1 MASSL
6 ISIHKAQIMNSKSKI
21 TIPKPCHE
29 NWNAMTP
36 KDKGKFCNSC
46 SKTVV
51 DFTKKSPSEIKEYLI
66 EHKSERVCGHFYK
79 KQLDSIVIEIPQI
92 TFHQQL
98 SFQKIFVLALF
109 FVMGTTLF
117 SCQYKDGQKQKIENV
132 VLIDTLKKV
141 EKEINSSKKLIS
153 KDSLIVKSDII
164 THTVISETGIIFCE
178 LETDT
183 IKITDTIG
191 EITLEKDTIPN
202 KNFDDIILVLG
213 DIDYEE
219 FVEEE
224 DIVFGIIENPPRF
237 KEAKNLSKEKAKK
250 DFDERM
256 INFVQDNFDIS
267 WTNDLGLS
275 EGKHKIF
282 TQFTIDEKGIVIDIK
297 IRAPHPKIKEQVF
310 KMIKKIPHFIPGEQN
325 GKAIKTKYS
334 LPITFIIDS

>member
-51 DFTKKSPSEIKEYLI
+51 DFTKKSPLEIKQYLI

-132 VLIDTLKKV
+132 IL
-141 EKEINSSKKLIS
+141 
-153 KDSLIVKSDII
+153 KDSTLINEEDLGLITPIVQTIDSTIIEPSWCPSIDSTPEIIVMGNTREIEIVGDIMTTEGEI
-164 THTVISETGIIFCE
+164 V
-178 LETDT
+178 LEE
-183 IKITDTIG
+183 TIG
-191 EITLEKDTIPN
+191 FI
-202 KNFDDIILVLG
+202 
-213 DIDYEE
+213 
-219 FVEEE
+219 
-224 DIVFGIIENPPRF
+224 IIENPPRF

-267 WTNDLGLS
+267 WTHNLGLS
-275 EGKHKIF
+275 KRKYKIF

-297 IRAPHPKIKEQVF
+297 IRAPHPKIKEEVF
-310 KMIKKIPHFIPGEQN
+310 EMIKKIPQFIPGEQS
-325 GKAIKTKYS
+325 GKAIKTIYN
-334 LPITFIIDS
+334 LPITFIID

>member
-1 MASSL
+1 
-6 ISIHKAQIMNSKSKI
+6 MNSKSKI

-132 VLIDTLKKV
+132 IL
-141 EKEINSSKKLIS
+141 
-153 KDSLIVKSDII
+153 KDSTLINEEDLGLITPILQTIDSTIVEPSWCPSIDSIPEITGMGNTREIEIVGDII
-164 THTVISETGIIFCE
+164 TTE
-178 LETDT
+178 
-183 IKITDTIG
+183 G
-191 EITLEKDTIPN
+191 EI
-202 KNFDDIILVLG
+202 IL
-213 DIDYEE
+213 
-219 FVEEE
+219 EE
-224 DIVFGIIENPPRF
+224 DIVFGMIIQDPPRF
-237 KEAKNLSKEKAKK
+237 KEAKNLSKEKARK

-267 WTNDLGLS
+267 WTNNLGLS
-275 EGKHKIF
+275 EGTYKIF

-297 IRAPHPKIKEQVF
+297 IRAPHPKIKEEVF
-310 KMIKKIPHFIPGEQN
+310 EMIKKIPQFIPGEQN

>member
-1 MASSL
+1 
-6 ISIHKAQIMNSKSKI
+6 MNSKSKI

-36 KDKGKFCNSC
+36 KDKGKFCKSC

-51 DFTKKSPSEIKEYLI
+51 DFTKKSPSEIKQYLI

-132 VLIDTLKKV
+132 IL
-141 EKEINSSKKLIS
+141 
-153 KDSLIVKSDII
+153 KDSTLINEEDLGLITPIVQTIDSTIIEPSWSPSIDSTPEIIVMGNTREIEIVGDIMTTEGEI
-164 THTVISETGIIFCE
+164 V
-178 LETDT
+178 LEE
-183 IKITDTIG
+183 TIG
-191 EITLEKDTIPN
+191 FI
-202 KNFDDIILVLG
+202 
-213 DIDYEE
+213 
-219 FVEEE
+219 
-224 DIVFGIIENPPRF
+224 IIENPPRF

-256 INFVQDNFDIS
+256 INFVQDNFDTS
-267 WTNDLGLS
+267 WTHNL
-275 EGKHKIF
+275 
-282 TQFTIDEKGIVIDIK
+282 
-297 IRAPHPKIKEQVF
+297 
-310 KMIKKIPHFIPGEQN
+310 
-325 GKAIKTKYS
+325 
-334 LPITFIIDS
+334 

>member
-1 MASSL
+1 
-6 ISIHKAQIMNSKSKI
+6 MNSKSKI

-92 TFHQQL
+92 TFQQQF

-109 FVMGTTLF
+109 FVMGATLF

-132 VLIDTLKKV
+132 IL
-141 EKEINSSKKLIS
+141 
-153 KDSLIVKSDII
+153 KDSTLINEEDLGLITPIMQTIDSTIVEPSWCPSIDSTPEIIVMGNTREIEIVGDIMTTEGEI
-164 THTVISETGIIFCE
+164 V
-178 LETDT
+178 LEE
-183 IKITDTIG
+183 TIG
-191 EITLEKDTIPN
+191 FI
-202 KNFDDIILVLG
+202 
-213 DIDYEE
+213 
-219 FVEEE
+219 
-224 DIVFGIIENPPRF
+224 IIENPPRF

-256 INFVQDNFDIS
+256 INFVQDNFDTS
-267 WTNDLGLS
+267 WTHNLGLS
-275 EGKHKIF
+275 KRKYKIF
-282 TQFTIDEKGIVIDIK
+282 TQFTIDKDGHVIDIK
-297 IRAPHPKIKEQVF
+297 IRAPHPKIKEEVF
-310 KMIKKIPHFIPGEQN
+310 KMIQKLPQFIPGEQN
-325 GKAIKTKYS
+325 GKAIKTTYN
-334 LPITFIIDS
+334 LPITFIID

>member
-1 MASSL
+1 LASSL

-79 KQLDSIVIEIPQI
+79 EQLDSIVIEIPQI

-132 VLIDTLKKV
+132 IL
-141 EKEINSSKKLIS
+141 
-153 KDSLIVKSDII
+153 KDSTLINEEDLGLITPIVQTIDSTIVEPSWCPSNDSIPEIIGMRNTHKIEIVGDII
-164 THTVISETGIIFCE
+164 TTE
-178 LETDT
+178 
-183 IKITDTIG
+183 G
-191 EITLEKDTIPN
+191 EIVLEETIS
-202 KNFDDIILVLG
+202 FI
-213 DIDYEE
+213 
-219 FVEEE
+219 
-224 DIVFGIIENPPRF
+224 IIENPPRF

-256 INFVQDNFDIS
+256 INFVQDNFDTS
-267 WTNDLGLS
+267 WTHNLGLS
-275 EGKHKIF
+275 KRKYKIF
-282 TQFTIDEKGIVIDIK
+282 TQFTIDKDGHVIDIK
-297 IRAPHPKIKEQVF
+297 VKAPHPKIKEEVF
-310 KMIKKIPHFIPGEQN
+310 EMIKKIPQFIPGEQN
-325 GKAIKTKYS
+325 GKAIKTIYN
-334 LPITFIIDS
+334 LPITFIID